1 MKISE
6 YIFDNGLKVIYQKRP
21 GALTAVSLFCCVGS
35 VNEPTELH
43 GNVNL
48 NGISHMIEHMMFKG
62 TSNISDTKGI
72 AKIFDSIGAY
82 FNAYTDKNMTCYT
95 VKSSSKNIDVII
107 KTLSDMMMNS
117 LFVKEEFEMEKK
129 VVIEEIIRARDNTAN
144 YLNNEIYSLYF
155 KGTNLA
161 NPIGGVPEVI
171 NNYNYE
177 EAKKYYKAFYVPS
190 NMVLSICS
198 DLDFN
203 DIKKLINKSYFLEKQ
218 TKPFENRLYK
228 NKGILEPQTD
238 IRTKALNRKL
248 EQTHIALGFRTT
260 NMFNDDKYLLD
271 IARVILAGN
280 MSSRLF
286 TELREK
292 RGLTYNI
299 GIDASEYEKHG
310 HFTILTSVDKKRLI
324 EYTEDGVKKPGA
336 LKIIN
341 EELKNMIDTGITPGE
356 LVKAKGYI
364 DGKLVLVTEDAL
376 NISDYNGKI
385 VGFNFEHF
393 IPIKKLYEIK
403 YSLITI
409 EQVNNAIKKYFKRN
423 RLSLYLIGD
432 KVDKTIDKAA
442 DIFKD
447 IV

>member
-6 YIFDNGLKVIYQKRP
+6 YRFDNGLKVIYQKRP
-21 GALTAVSLFCCVGS
+21 DALTAVSLFCCVGS
-35 VNEPTELH
+35 VNEPTALN

-107 KTLSDMMMNS
+107 QTLSDMMMNS
-117 LFVKEEFEMEKK
+117 LFLKEEFEMEKK
-129 VVIEEIIRARDNTAN
+129 VVTEEIIRARDNTAN

-171 NNYNYE
+171 SNYNYE
-177 EAKKYYKAFYVPS
+177 ESKKYYKTFYVPS

-198 DLDFN
+198 DRNFD
-203 DIKKLINKSYFLEKQ
+203 DIKQVIKKSYLL
-218 TKPFENRLYK
+218 TKSSSPFDNSLYK
-228 NKGILEPQTD
+228 NIGTLDIQKD
-238 IRTKALNRKL
+238 IRTKALNRRL

-260 NMFNDDKYLLD
+260 HMFSDDKYLLD

-299 GIDASEYEKHG
+299 GIDASEYEKYG

-324 EYTEDGVKKPGA
+324 EYTEKGVKKPGA

-341 EELKNMIDTGITPGE
+341 DELLKMINTGITEEE
-356 LVKAKGYI
+356 LLKAKGYI
-364 DGKLVLVTEDAL
+364 DGKLVLATEDAL

-385 VGFNFEHF
+385 VGFNFKHF
-393 IPIKKLYEIK
+393 IPIKRLYKIK

-409 EQVNNAIKKYFKRN
+409 HQVNNTIKKYFKRN
-423 RLSLYLIGD
+423 RLSLFLIGD
-432 KVDKTIDKAA
+432 NVNKTIDKAA
-442 DIFKD
+442 DIFKN
-447 IV
+447 IA